1 MSSRPEI
8 LFPLFAEI
16 DSLRGVG
23 PKVAKALSAIDVS
36 RPRDLLF
43 TLPHSVVDR
52 RKRETVKGARPS
64 QIVTVEATINRHW
77 LPGKRG
83 QPHRVE
89 VADSQTVFT
98 LVFFRGD
105 AQYLQELLPTGQR
118 RIVSGKIDIYD
129 GRIQMAHPDYA
140 LPVGGAEEIPEFEP
154 LYPLT
159 AGVSQKVM
167 RKAAAAALE
176 RATDLDEWIDP
187 GQKAKAGWPDWREA
201 LARAHA
207 PDGEGTQ
214 AQIARQRLVYD
225 ELMAHQLTLGLARTK
240 MRRSAGRSTAGDRRL
255 RDKALAALPF
265 KPTVAQSRAMA
276 EIEAD
281 MAEERR
287 MNRLLQG
294 DVGSGKTLVA
304 FNALLAGVEAG
315 GQGALMAPTGIL
327 ARQHHATLLPLAQAA
342 GVSIEILTSQDRG
355 AARKRKLEALAEGGI
370 DILLGTQAVF
380 QDDVAFADLRVAVV
394 DEQHR
399 FGVQQRLEL
408 GRKGAG
414 VDVLVMT
421 ATPIPRSMALAQF
434 GDMDVSVL
442 NEKPPGRRS
451 IKTAIIGMDSLEKV
465 IARLREAI
473 AEGRQAYWVCPLV
486 EESEALKTFANA
498 EARHAALRDALGA
511 DAVGLVHGQM
521 PVEERDAAMEAF
533 REGRTSV
540 LVATTVIEV
549 GMDVAAA
556 SIMVIESAERFGLAQ
571 LHQLR
576 GRVGRADA
584 ESSCVL
590 LCGQTLSGTA
600 KRRLETIRGTEDG
613 FKIAEEDLRTRGS
626 GDLIGTVQSGLP
638 KFRIADLAANGDLLD
653 IAQSDA
659 RTLLHN
665 DPDLESARGRA
676 ARTLLWLMER
686 DQAIRLIKVG

>member
-16 DSLRGVG
+16 NSLRGVG
-23 PKVAKALSAIDVS
+23 PKVAKALSAIEVS

-52 RKRETVKGARPS
+52 RMRDTVKGARAS
-64 QIVTVEATINRHW
+64 QIVTVEAEIGRHW
-77 LPGKRG
+77 LPGKSG
-83 QPHRVE
+83 QPHRVD
-89 VADSQTVFT
+89 VTDSQTLFT

-105 AQYLQELLPTGQR
+105 SQYLQEFLPTGQR
-118 RIVSGKIDIYD
+118 RILSGKIDVYD

-159 AGVSQKVM
+159 AGVTQKVM
-167 RKAAAAALE
+167 RKAVAAALE
-176 RATDLDEWIDP
+176 RAKELDEWIDP

-207 PDGEGTQ
+207 PDAEGT
-214 AQIARQRLVYD
+214 AAEIARQRLVYD

-240 MRRSAGRSTAGDRRL
+240 MRRSRGRSNVGGGDL
-255 RDKALAALPF
+255 MKKALAALPF
-265 KPTVAQSRAMA
+265 DLTAAQSRAMA
-276 EIEAD
+276 QIKAD

-304 FNALLAGVEAG
+304 FDALLAAVEAG
-315 GQGALMAPTGIL
+315 GQGALMAPTGLL
-327 ARQHHATLLPLAQAA
+327 ARQHHAKLAPLAEAA
-342 GVSIEILTSQDRG
+342 GVTIEILTSQDRG
-355 AARKRKLEALAEGGI
+355 AARKRKLEALAEGGA

-380 QDDVAFADLRVAVV
+380 QKDVEFADLRLAVV

-442 NEKPPGRRS
+442 NEKPPGRRP
-451 IKTAIIGMDSLEKV
+451 IKTAMIGMDSLEKV

-473 AEGRQAYWVCPLV
+473 AQGRQAYWVCPLV
-486 EESEALKTFANA
+486 EESEALKQFANA
-498 EARHAALRDALGA
+498 EARHAALRDALGSG
-511 DAVGLVHGQM
+511 AVGLVHGQM

-533 REGRTSV
+533 RSGKTSV

-549 GMDVAAA
+549 GMDVASA
-556 SIMVIESAERFGLAQ
+556 SIMVIENAERFGLAQ

-576 GRVGRADA
+576 GRVGRASA

-590 LCGQTLSGTA
+590 LYGQSLSDGG

-665 DPDLESARGRA
+665 DPDLESKRGQA
-676 ARTLLWLMER
+676 ARTLLWLMDR